1 MEATMHVPESYFLF
15 PSAIH
20 VARKATEIQTVLGSC
35 VAVCLYDALHKSG
48 GMNHYMLPVW
58 KGDGLASP
66 RFGDISIE
74 KLIERMLAQGS
85 DKRNL
90 VAKIFGGAE
99 QYAEGSVYE
108 IGKRNIEI
116 AKDILGEHN
125 IAIASSST
133 GGSRG
138 RKILFHSGSGQV
150 LMKYLESPLS
160 TNDGTVSELPRKF
173 NSVL

>member
-1 MEATMHVPESYFLF
+1 METAMHVPESYFLF
-15 PSAIH
+15 PSAVH
-20 VARKATEIQTVLGSC
+20 VAPKPTEIQTVLGSC
-35 VAVCLYDALHKSG
+35 VAVCLYDRVRKSG
-48 GMNHYMLPVW
+48 GMNHYMLPIW
-58 KGDGLASP
+58 KGEGLASP
-66 RFGDISIE
+66 RFGNISIE
-74 KLIERMLAQGS
+74 KLIEKMVAQGS

-99 QYAEGSVYE
+99 QYTDSSVYE

-116 AKDILGEHN
+116 AWDILNEYN
-125 IAIASSST
+125 IAIACSST

-150 LMKYLESPLS
+150 LMKFLS
-160 TNDGTVSELPRKF
+160 SINDVAPEIPRKF